1 MADEQKKIISINYTN
16 REFEGVRRD
25 LLQIAERYYSDS
37 FRDFSEASFGAMIED
52 NLAYV
57 ADQLSFY
64 LDYNVNETFLD
75 TAYQY
80 ENIIRHGRVLGYK
93 DTGRASTLPNHLRLI
108 ESDFPA

>member
-1 MADEQKKIISINYTN
+1 MADDQKKIIPINYTN

-25 LLQIAERYYSDS
+25 LLQIAERYYPDS
-37 FRDFSEASFGAMIED
+37 FRDFSEASFGAMMVD

-80 ENIIRHGRVLGYK
+80 ENIIRH
-93 DTGRASTLPNHLRLI
+93 
-108 ESDFPA
+108 